1 MTNSYWPEGMDWR
14 DYADECE
21 ACGAPADHEPFREG
35 CSEEPAEGSML
46 LTRVTACNVRDVL
59 RAVSNVTPQDLY
71 GDDPTEPEMARF
83 YAIPQI
89 VRALDLLLAATPGQS
104 FRLVGSDL
112 AGQFV
117 RAERPPAWRDSL
129 LGVDPVGAA

>member
-1 MTNSYWPEGMDWR
+1 
-14 DYADECE
+14 
-21 ACGAPADHEPFREG
+21 
-35 CSEEPAEGSML
+35 ML

-71 GDDPTEPEMARF
+71 GDDPTEQEMARF

-117 RAERPPAWRDSL
+117 RSERPPTWRDSL